1 MKFIAV
7 LFMALAASAD
17 TYSNGQYFGDGI
29 IIVDAPAPNST
40 FQVNATM
47 PIAIDISLDGK
58 ITKNQQIDAVSIFLT
73 RNNFNITVRN
83 PLNLSSEPGSTVLHP
98 NWLLPSCVPAGD
110 YNLTFNE
117 LDTINGSQLFSTI
130 NIPVSINS
138 PAGWIQQPNC
148 SNNNINTPLNGSV
161 NTSAASIP
169 GHSYLAIVITLATL
183 CVFY

>member
-58 ITKNQQIDAVSIFLT
+58 NS
-73 RNNFNITVRN
+73 
-83 PLNLSSEPGSTVLHP
+83 
-98 NWLLPSCVPAGD
+98 LP
-110 YNLTFNE
+110 TFATDR
-117 LDTINGSQLFSTI
+117 LK
-130 NIPVSINS
+130 PV
-138 PAGWIQQPNC
+138 Q
-148 SNNNINTPLNGSV
+148 
-161 NTSAASIP
+161 
-169 GHSYLAIVITLATL
+169 Y
-183 CVFY
+183 